1 MGRVDIMSG
10 QLTIRQ
16 LACFV
21 AVAEEL
27 HFRRAAQRLHMS
39 QPPLTQ
45 RIQAMERD
53 LGVQLFKRIGRRTE
67 LTEVGRSVLT
77 EARAALAQV
86 ERVRVVARQAE
97 EGKTGTIRAAAVLSV
112 AFTRAFNEATKAFRS
127 DYPGVVLD
135 LVHAH
140 AGPAIDALRQRKIDF
155 CLVRRPTT
163 LPPELEQVTVAK
175 DRLMLVLPSSHP
187 KAGAEKISLSD
198 IVNEP
203 FISFPAEKVILHKKI
218 VELWARAGFRPPV
231 GQEGDNGLA
240 ILTLVASGFGNAI
253 LPSSLN
259 LIQMP
264 NLIWKSIDMDDQW
277 TESFID
283 ILYRPDALLE
293 NHLRRFIEYVRRYSS
308 ESSTP
313 PLNPAREDLGWPAS
327 TRANGTRASAENQPL
342 IRAID

>member
-1 MGRVDIMSG
+1 MSG

-16 LACFV
+16 LSCFV

-45 RIQAMERD
+45 RIQAMEQD

-67 LTEVGRSVLT
+67 LTDVGRAVLI
-77 EARAALAQV
+77 EARGALAQV
-86 ERVRVVARQAE
+86 ERVRVVARQAQ
-97 EGKTGTIRAAAVLSV
+97 EGKTGTIRAAVVISV

-135 LVHAH
+135 LVHAN
-140 AGPAIDALRQRKIDF
+140 AGPAIEALRQRKIDI
-155 CLVRRPTT
+155 CLVRRPAV
-163 LPPELEQVTVAK
+163 PPRELEQVTVAK
-175 DRLMLVLPSSHP
+175 DRLMLVLPSGHP
-187 KAGAEKISLSD
+187 KAGAEKVSLPD

-203 FISFPAEKVILHKKI
+203 FISFPAEKVVLHKKI
-218 VELWARAGFRPPV
+218 VELWAQAGLRPPV
-231 GQEGDNGLA
+231 GQEGENGLA

-264 NLIWKSIDMDDQW
+264 NVVWKLIDMDDQW

-293 NHLRRFIEYVRRYSS
+293 KHQRRFIEYVRHHSS
-308 ESSTP
+308 ESSVSP
-313 PLNPAREDLGWPAS
+313 INPGDGDAS
-327 TRANGTRASAENQPL
+327 ESSPRSKRVNGARASDKEKSL
-342 IRAID
+342 ISAID